1 MKIFKDSNDDT
12 CLAESAPNGWVEI
25 TQQELD
31 AIREFRRVSNIPA
44 LAPLTPRQI
53 RQAMT
58 ALGLRAE
65 VEAAIAS
72 SSQDLKDWWEFAQ
85 SFERNH
91 PMVVGMGQALGKTP
105 AELDA
110 LFTLGATL

>member
-1 MKIFKDSNDDT
+1 MWINSQNQLYIGDCAQGDREAT
-12 CLAESAPNGWVEI
+12 AEEI
-25 TQQELD
+25 AAWEAARTRQAID
-31 AIREFRRVSNIPA
+31 A
-44 LAPLTPRQI
+44 LTIDPRQI
-53 RQAMT
+53 RHALT
-58 ALGLRAE
+58 ELGLRTE

-110 LFTLGATL
+110 VFTLGATL